1 MSERTEVTEPADA
14 PPVAPRRIAAFDVLR
29 GLCIVSMTTAHLA
42 AGSLPYEVLHA
53 AVWIDGA
60 VGFVFLSG
68 LVLGVVQR
76 SRADRPTG
84 VVTRTLL
91 RRAGLIYLAHLFLV
105 VLALVIAAVDPE
117 RTSTLAPR
125 PLASVDGVGGLGP
138 TIWAALTLRIS
149 PPLVSIL
156 SLYVVCLLLAVPA
169 VLALRRGWWPLVVG
183 GSLVLYAVGYV
194 VGEGSTALPRS
205 TFTFPQFPGVPG
217 AVNWACW
224 QLLFLVGLTIGWH
237 WRSERVQSLVG
248 NVRVIAAAAV
258 ALALF
263 VVLGYA
269 VTEGPTAIWRTSVQ
283 SLFLEGRLGLGTIV
297 MALLAFLVLR
307 PAAAW
312 LLDTVPMVASPF
324 ARLGRHALDCYL
336 ILSTVVLLTPSVFR
350 LEGASLLAT
359 LYAFDVLV
367 LCWVWCLVRDRRRA
381 RPPAPVP

>member
-1 MSERTEVTEPADA
+1 MSERSVVTEPTGA
-14 PPVAPRRIAAFDVLR
+14 PPTARRRIVAFDVLR

-76 SRADRPTG
+76 SHADRPVG
-84 VVTRTLL
+84 QVARILL

-105 VLALVIAAVDPE
+105 LVALILALDPA

-125 PLASVDGVGGLGP
+125 PLVAVGELGGIGP
-138 TIWAALTLRIS
+138 TVWAAVTLRIS
-149 PPLVSIL
+149 PPLASIL

-169 VLALRRGWWPLVVG
+169 VLALRRSWWPAVLG

-205 TFTFPQFPGVPG
+205 TFTFPQFPGTPG

-224 QLLFLVGLTIGWH
+224 QLLFLVGLTLGWS
-237 WRSERVQSLVG
+237 WRKDAVQASVR
-248 NVRVIAAAAV
+248 NSRVIAAAAV
-258 ALALF
+258 ALAVLIA
-263 VVLGYA
+263 LGYA
-269 VTEGPTAIWRTSVQ
+269 VTEGTAASWRTTVQ
-283 SLFLEGRLGLGTIV
+283 ALFLEGRLGLGTIV

-307 PAAAW
+307 PAADW
-312 LLDTVPMVASPF
+312 LQSGLPMLAAPF

-350 LEGASLLAT
+350 LDGTSLLAT
-359 LYAFDVLV
+359 LYAFDVLLV
-367 LCWVWCLVRDRRRA
+367 CWVWCLIRDRRNA